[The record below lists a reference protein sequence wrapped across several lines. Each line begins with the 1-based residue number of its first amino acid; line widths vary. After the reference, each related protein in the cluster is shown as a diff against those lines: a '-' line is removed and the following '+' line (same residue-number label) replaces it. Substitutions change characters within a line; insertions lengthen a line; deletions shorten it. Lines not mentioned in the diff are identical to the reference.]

1 MNRHACLTTL
11 VSGAALLCAN
21 GAGAAGTADNIS
33 DLLTKIGSVS
43 ATPTQAEYSR
53 ELQKSVNQAAVLAVA
68 RDCAQT
74 KGAKAPATF
83 TLVGMMRIDGTLTS
97 TFAAPDNAFGTCMAS
112 NMTDTHFPLPP
123 GDGHGWPVAI
133 QFDAKT
139 GKAIYVAGDK
149 QSAMPKYSWSANWV
163 HTPLPALPAHLSKRC
178 TVGVWLSLGKN
189 GRVKSAELGDSECPE
204 AFNAAV
210 VDAASQWLGMSK
222 EKAATRDSMD
232 LKVSF
237 TAGPV
242 DMRVAP

>member
-1 MNRHACLTTL
+1 MKAPVCLL
-11 VSGAALLCAN
+11 AIVSSAAMLWAHGAV
-21 GAGAAGTADNIS
+21 AAGTADNIS

-68 RDCAQT
+68 RDCAQQ
-74 KGAKAPATF
+74 KGAKMPATF
-83 TLVGMMRIDGTLTS
+83 TLVGMMRIDGTLNAP
-97 TFAAPDNAFGTCMAS
+97 FPAPDNAFGTCVAS
-112 NMTDTHFPLPP
+112 NIIATHFPLPP
-123 GDGHGWPVAI
+123 GEGKGWPVAI

-149 QSAMPKYSWSANWV
+149 QSAMPRYSWSAQWV
-163 HTPLPALPAHLSKRC
+163 HTPLPPLPPHLTKRC
-178 TVGVWLSLGKN
+178 TASVWLSLDKS
-189 GRVKSAELGDSECPE
+189 GRVKSAELGDSECPA
-204 AFNAAV
+204 AFNTAV
-210 VDAASQWLGMSK
+210 VDAAGQWLGMSK

>member
-1 MNRHACLTTL
+1 MNRHACLMTL
-11 VSGAALLCAN
+11 VSGAALLCAD
-21 GAGAAGTADNIS
+21 GAAAAGAADNIS

-123 GDGHGWPVAI
+123 GAGHGWPVAI

-149 QSAMPKYSWSANWV
+149 QSAMPKYSWSAQWV

-178 TVGVWLSLGKN
+178 TASVWLTLDKN
-189 GRVKSAELGDSECPE
+189 GRVKTAELGDSECPA
-204 AFNAAV
+204 AFNSAV

-222 EKAATRDSMD
+222 EKATTRDSMD
-232 LKVSF
+232 LKISF